1 MGHDSGLE
9 LGEAVGDGQIRA
21 HHLRGSHPCLAVP
34 PPLPILGKLTHRD
47 RIMVRR
53 SHQRASRTSAASPPS
68 AAARRPQRNA
78 ERAEKQAQIELAIVG
93 DEFSAEVA
101 ELKARRKKN
110 LGMGGPEKIAKQ
122 KERGKLTVRER
133 LGLLFD
139 KDTFVE
145 LGLLAHQQPVRGGE
159 FDADGTPADGVITG
173 HGNVDGRQVWV
184 IGYDFTCMPGSPRT
198 TWEARRCT
206 AMSLVPATTR
216 SRTTPSASPR
226 CAGSSPTFPPATPSP
241 LRTMTPAIHTI
252 GW

>member
-1 MGHDSGLE
+1 MGQSLRLDLC
-9 LGEAVGDGQIRA
+9 EAVGDGQIRD

-122 KERGKLTVRER
+122 KERGKLTAREPR
-133 LGLLFD
+133 RLLF
-139 KDTFVE
+139 T
-145 LGLLAHQQPVRGGE
+145 Q
-159 FDADGTPADGVITG
+159 
-173 HGNVDGRQVWV
+173 
-184 IGYDFTCMPGSPRT
+184 
-198 TWEARRCT
+198 
-206 AMSLVPATTR
+206 ATV
-216 SRTTPSASPR
+216 SEP
-226 CAGSSPTFPPATPSP
+226 
-241 LRTMTPAIHTI
+241 
-252 GW
+252 